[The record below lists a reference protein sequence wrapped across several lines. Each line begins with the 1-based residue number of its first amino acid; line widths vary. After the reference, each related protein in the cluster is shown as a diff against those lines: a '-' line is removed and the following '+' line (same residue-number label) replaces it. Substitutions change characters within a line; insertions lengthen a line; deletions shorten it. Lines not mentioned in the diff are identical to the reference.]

1 MIKKE
6 WLWQEDEQHLD
17 ETINFVKKGFIKGL
31 WKHRR
36 ADAEHIINKL
46 YEFKKEQKNN

>member
-1 MIKKE
+1 MIKKDCP
-6 WLWQEDEQHLD
+6 WQQDNEHLD
-17 ETINFVKKGFIKGL
+17 DTIEFVKKGFSKGL

-46 YEFKKEQKNN
+46 YEFKKEEKNN